1 MNFEYIT
8 YSTPNTEAR
17 KLIEDDDIRNS
28 TIAFPDL
35 TQYNNLETFQ
45 YLGDKTDRIYNN
57 LWKEVKSK

>member
-35 TQYNNLETFQ
+35 SQYKNLETFR
-45 YLGDKTDRIYNN
+45 YLGEDADHLYNE